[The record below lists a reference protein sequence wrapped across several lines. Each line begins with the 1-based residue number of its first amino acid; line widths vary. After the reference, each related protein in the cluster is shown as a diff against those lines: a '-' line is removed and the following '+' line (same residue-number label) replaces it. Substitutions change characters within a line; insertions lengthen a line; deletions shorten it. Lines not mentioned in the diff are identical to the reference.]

1 MRKKR
6 KSGDGGF
13 NVWRSYSDVMAG
25 VLLLFILIMSL
36 TLFQAQKS
44 YDESIQ
50 ERDEKLA
57 LQAEYT
63 ADLLAKQNTI
73 EEQEG
78 TIKTKDEKLTAL
90 AQTLAEQEAKLKEQQ
105 ALLNQQQ
112 TDLDEKTTQLSEQQ
126 TKIDNIIGVKAEVVE
141 ALQKE
146 FQKNNINVNLDSKT
160 GALTLDAS
168 VLFDVDESELTDAG
182 KEALRN
188 VLPIYCKV
196 LMEDT
201 YKNYLA
207 EIIIDG
213 YTDTDGDY
221 AYNLELSQQRSLAV
235 AQYLLDIQGEFLTED
250 QSLDL
255 QDYLTVNGHSMANPI
270 LDADG
275 NVVEQ
280 TKPKALRSVCTK
292 AEAELMDEFLTY
304 VITNGTAAAGGSQ
317 YARVSG
323 KTGSAQYDSTK
334 NYHAWFC
341 GYGTNDV
348 SEIAVCVMIEKGGA
362 GGIVA
367 APVAG
372 QIFDYYFSR

>member
-1 MRKKR
+1 MQE
-6 KSGDGGF
+6 
-13 NVWRSYSDVMAG
+13 
-25 VLLLFILIMSL
+25 
-36 TLFQAQKS
+36 FQPV
-44 YDESIQ
+44 
-50 ERDEKLA
+50 
-57 LQAEYT
+57 
-63 ADLLAKQNTI
+63 
-73 EEQEG
+73 
-78 TIKTKDEKLTAL
+78 KTKDEKLTAL

-146 FQKNNINVNLDSKT
+146 FQKNNINVNLDSQT

-250 QSLDL
+250 QSLNL

-275 NVVEQ
+275 NVDKEASRRVEVKFRLKDDEMIEELSKIMAGSEESAAD
-280 TKPKALRSVCTK
+280 TAT
-292 AEAELMDEFLTY
+292 EAGAD
-304 VITNGTAAAGGSQ
+304 AAA
-317 YARVSG
+317 
-323 KTGSAQYDSTK
+323 
-334 NYHAWFC
+334 N
-341 GYGTNDV
+341 
-348 SEIAVCVMIEKGGA
+348 
-362 GGIVA
+362 
-367 APVAG
+367 
-372 QIFDYYFSR
+372 

>member
-146 FQKNNINVNLDSKT
+146 FQKNNINVNLDSQT

-168 VLFDVDESELTDAG
+168 VLFDVDESELTEAG

-196 LMEDT
+196 LMEDA

-275 NVVEQ
+275 NVDKEASRRVEVKFRLKDDEMIEELSKIMAGSEENAAD
-280 TKPKALRSVCTK
+280 TAT
-292 AEAELMDEFLTY
+292 EAGAD
-304 VITNGTAAAGGSQ
+304 AAA
-317 YARVSG
+317 
-323 KTGSAQYDSTK
+323 
-334 NYHAWFC
+334 N
-341 GYGTNDV
+341 
-348 SEIAVCVMIEKGGA
+348 
-362 GGIVA
+362 
-367 APVAG
+367 
-372 QIFDYYFSR
+372 